1 MTKDHPSFK
10 TTLKKKKKFNHAK
23 QGLPMVRGSFTGV
36 YEGQSLKKKEVLT
49 EECSLVRLACYQD
62 SSCTLYINL
71 NISITP
77 FL

>member
-1 MTKDHPSFK
+1 
-10 TTLKKKKKFNHAK
+10 
-23 QGLPMVRGSFTGV
+23 MVRGSFTGV